1 MTLFQRFLCLFTPI
15 IILIPSI
22 KTAANVADKQDRS
35 IEIGVPGDTG
45 DKGGSMITL
54 LILVALAVSI
64 AVSKS
69 QPRLA
74 GAIDLGVAALLLFFF
89 VIPGRADIL
98 DWIFMFLFFVGGSV
112 FAFGSKLGITT

>member
-1 MTLFQRFLCLFTPI
+1 
-15 IILIPSI
+15 
-22 KTAANVADKQDRS
+22 
-35 IEIGVPGDTG
+35 
-45 DKGGSMITL
+45 MITL
-54 LILVALAVSI
+54 LIIVALAVSI

-98 DWIFMFLFFVGGSV
+98 DWIFMFLFFIGGSV
-112 FAFGSKLGITT
+112 FAFGSKLGIST